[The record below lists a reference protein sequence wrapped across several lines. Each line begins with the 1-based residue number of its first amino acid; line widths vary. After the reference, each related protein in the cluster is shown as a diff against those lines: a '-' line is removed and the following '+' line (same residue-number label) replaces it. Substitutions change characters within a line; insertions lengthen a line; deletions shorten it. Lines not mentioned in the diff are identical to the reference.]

1 MRCSPALVV
10 QTCLLLLA
18 AGGAATAASDVLR
31 VMPLVREGR
40 VFVSFELADGFT
52 PEIRGAIH
60 SGLPTTF
67 TYDVELRRSVP
78 FWLDRTLAS
87 ATIAA
92 TVKFDNLTRRHQLG
106 RTLDGRMEESRVTE
120 DEEDVR
126 RWMTRFERVSLFRTT
141 DLEAN
146 VEYYVRVQARTHP
159 RDAWF
164 FWPWDRGAAAANAR
178 FTFIP

>member
-1 MRCSPALVV
+1 MRQSRAFVLH
-10 QTCLLLLA
+10 LLLLA
-18 AGGAATAASDVLR
+18 SGVAVYAADVVR
-31 VMPLVREGR
+31 VMPLVRDSR

-52 PEIRGAIH
+52 PEILEAIH

-67 TYDVELRRSVP
+67 TYDVELRRGVP
-78 FWLDRTLAS
+78 FWMDRTLAS

-92 TVKFDNLTRRHQLG
+92 SVRFDNLTRRHQLS
-106 RTLDGRMEESRVTE
+106 RSLDGRMEESRVTE
-120 DEEDVR
+120 DEDDVR
-126 RWMTRFERVSLFRTT
+126 RFMTRFERVPLFRTA

-146 VEYYVRVQARTHP
+146 VEYYVRVRARTRP

-164 FWPWDRGAAAANAR
+164 FWPWDRGAASGNAN

>member
-1 MRCSPALVV
+1 MRPSRARVIEMLV
-10 QTCLLLLA
+10 LLLV
-18 AGGAATAASDVLR
+18 AGGAVVCAADVVR
-31 VMPLVREGR
+31 VMPLVRDGQ

-52 PEIRGAIH
+52 AEIRNAIH

-67 TYDVELRRSVP
+67 TYDVELRRGVP
-78 FWLDRTLAS
+78 FWPDRTLAS
-87 ATIAA
+87 ATVAA
-92 TVKFDNLTRRHQLG
+92 SVKFDNLTRRHQLG

-120 DEEDVR
+120 GEEDVR
-126 RWMTRFERVSLFRTT
+126 QWMTRFERVSLFRTT

-146 VEYYVRVQARTHP
+146 VEYYVRVRARTRP

-164 FWPWDRGAAAANAR
+164 FWPWDRGAASASAS